1 MSPKQT
7 KLIFILDRS
16 GSMAGLETDTIGGFN
31 SLLAKQKALTG
42 SCFVSTI
49 LFNEHADW
57 FHDRVPIRQVPP
69 LTADDYVAGGST
81 ALYDAIGTAIHHVGN
96 QQKYAAPGQRAD
108 QVLVVIITDGY
119 ENSSVHYRASEIR
132 QMITRQ
138 KQRFG
143 WQFIFLGANI
153 DAEDT
158 AGHLGIGAENA
169 SAYVA
174 DKQGTE
180 LNYAAMERTVTN
192 FRASGHIPAD
202 ALMPI
207 RHDAHH
213 RG

>member
-7 KLIFILDRS
+7 ELIFILDRS

-31 SLLAKQKALTG
+31 SLLTKQKALPG
-42 SCFVSTI
+42 ACFVSNI

-57 FHDRVPIRQVPP
+57 FHDRVPIRQVAP
-69 LTADDYVAGGST
+69 LTGSDYVAGGST
-81 ALYDAIGTAIHHVGN
+81 ALFDAIGTAIHRVGN

-119 ENSSVHYRASEIR
+119 ENSSVHYRSSEIR

-153 DAEDT
+153 DAEDV
-158 AGHLGIGAENA
+158 AGGLGIDADRAA
-169 SAYVA
+169 SYVA
-174 DKQGTE
+174 DRQGTE
-180 LNYAAMERTVTN
+180 LNYETMNQAVAH
-192 FRASGHIPAD
+192 FRVHGVIPPD
-202 ALMPI
+202 ELNTI
-207 RHDAHH
+207 RHDVHK